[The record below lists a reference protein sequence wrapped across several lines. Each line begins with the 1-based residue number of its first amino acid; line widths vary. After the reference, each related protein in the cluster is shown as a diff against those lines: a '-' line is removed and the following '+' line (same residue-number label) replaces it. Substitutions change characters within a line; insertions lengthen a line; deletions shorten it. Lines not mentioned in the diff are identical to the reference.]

1 MRRYMMNRDRLTRG
15 RSYRSYTESQTR
27 LGLPERVESALI
39 YPLSLLLGLFVPV
52 VGWVLAWLLGLGVFF
67 FEKNR
72 NVRRHGLQAAFVF
85 GSLSV
90 LLAVVNLLKI
100 FLGGIPLLGFLTTFG
115 LGLLGL
121 VIFWVMI
128 ILAVFLTVMALMR
141 PDYRLPFISNL
152 IDRMV

>member
-1 MRRYMMNRDRLTRG
+1 MNRDQLTRG
-15 RSYRSYTESQTR
+15 RSYTNNQTR

-52 VGWVLAWLLGLGVFF
+52 IGWVLAWLLGLGVFY
-67 FEKNR
+67 FERNR
-72 NVRRHGLQAAFVF
+72 TVRRHGLQSAFVF
-85 GSLSV
+85 GTLSV
-90 LLAVVNLLKI
+90 LSAVVGLLKV
-100 FLGGIPLLGFLTTFG
+100 FLGGVPLLGFLTTFG

-121 VIFWVMI
+121 AIFWVMI

>member
-1 MRRYMMNRDRLTRG
+1 MMNRDRLTR
-15 RSYRSYTESQTR
+15 SRSYTNNQTR

-52 VGWVLAWLLGLGVFF
+52 IGWILAWLLGLGVFY
-67 FEKNR
+67 FERNR
-72 NVRRHGLQAAFVF
+72 TVRRHGLQAAFVF
-85 GSLSV
+85 GTLSV
-90 LLAVVNLLKI
+90 LSAVVGLLKV

-115 LGLLGL
+115 LGLLL
-121 VIFWVMI
+121 LAIFWIMI

-152 IDRMV
+152 IDRML

>member
-1 MRRYMMNRDRLTRG
+1 MMNRDRLTRG
-15 RSYRSYTESQTR
+15 RSYTNGQTR
-27 LGLPERVESALI
+27 LGLPERLEGALI

-52 VGWVLAWLLGLGVFF
+52 IGWVLAWLLGLGVFY

-72 NVRRHGLQAAFVF
+72 NVRRHGLQSAFVF

-90 LLAVVNLLKI
+90 LSAVVGLLKI

-121 VIFWVMI
+121 VIIWVMI
-128 ILAVFLTVMALMR
+128 ILAVFLTIMAWIR
-141 PDYRLPFISNL
+141 PDYRLPYISTL

>member
-1 MRRYMMNRDRLTRG
+1 MMNRDRLTRG
-15 RSYRSYTESQTR
+15 RSYTNNQTR

-52 VGWVLAWLLGLGVFF
+52 IGWILAWLLGLGVFY

-72 NVRRHGLQAAFVF
+72 TVRRHGLQSAFVF
-85 GSLSV
+85 GTLSV
-90 LLAVVNLLKI
+90 LAAVVGLLKV
-100 FLGGIPLLGFLTTFG
+100 FLGGIPLLGFVTTFG

-121 VIFWVMI
+121 AIFWIMI

-141 PDYRLPFISNL
+141 PDYRLPFISKL